1 MSKQE
6 LRINHRIR
14 VTPIRLIGAEGE
26 QVGIIPTAEA
36 LQRAQELG
44 LDLVEVS
51 PTSRPP
57 VCRILDFGKFKYEL
71 AKKDKMA
78 KKKQHSFQLKEMRFR
93 PKIDEHDFQ
102 FKTKHVRNFIE
113 AGSKVKVFV
122 MFRGREMAHVE
133 FGRDVLDRVAKEL
146 EDIAIVETIPRLD
159 GRNMNMVVTPKPEV
173 FLKMKK
179 EAEAKKLEQ
188 KKIKDK
194 AENSEKQKSA
204 VEAES
209 E

>member
-1 MSKQE
+1 M
-6 LRINHRIR
+6 RINHRIR

-26 QVGIIPTAEA
+26 QVGIIPTTEA
-36 LQRAQELG
+36 LQRALELG

-78 KKKQHSFQLKEMRFR
+78 KKNQHSFQLKEMRFR

-133 FGRDVLDRVAKEL
+133 FGRHVLDRVAKEL

-159 GRNMNMVVTPKPEV
+159 GRNMNMVVAPKPEV

-179 EAEAKKLEQ
+179 EAEAKKQEQ

-194 AENSEKQKSA
+194 IENSEKQKSA
-204 VEAES
+204 IKAES

>member
-1 MSKQE
+1 

-26 QVGIIPTAEA
+26 QVGIIPTTEA
-36 LQRAQELG
+36 LQRALELG

-133 FGRDVLDRVAKEL
+133 FGRHVLDRVAKEL

-159 GRNMNMVVTPKPEV
+159 GRNMNMVVAPKPEV

-179 EAEAKKLEQ
+179 EAEAKKQEQ

-194 AENSEKQKSA
+194 IENSEKQKSA
-204 VEAES
+204 IKAES

>member
-1 MSKQE
+1 
-6 LRINHRIR
+6 
-14 VTPIRLIGAEGE
+14 LIGSEGE

-57 VCRILDFGKFKYEL
+57 VCRILDYGKFKYEL

-102 FKTKHVRNFIE
+102 FKTKHVRSFIE

-122 MFRGREMAHVE
+122 MFRGREMAHTE
-133 FGRDVLDRVAKEL
+133 YGRKVLDRVAKEL
-146 EDIAIVETIPRLD
+146 DDVANVEVIPRLD
-159 GRNMNMVVTPKPEV
+159 GRHMNMVISPKPEI

-179 EAEAKKLEQ
+179 EADAKKHEE
-188 KKIKDK
+188 KKTKDK
-194 AENSEKQKSA
+194 PEVNEVQKSE
-204 VEAES
+204 VKTES

>member
-1 MSKQE
+1 M
-6 LRINHRIR
+6 
-14 VTPIRLIGAEGE
+14 IGAEGE
-26 QVGIIPTAEA
+26 QIGIIPTAEA

-57 VCRILDFGKFKYEL
+57 VCRILDFGKFRYEL

-78 KKKQHSFQLKEMRFR
+78 KKKQHSFQLKEMRYR

-146 EDIAIVETIPRLD
+146 EDIANVETIPRLD
-159 GRNMNMVVTPKPEV
+159 GRKMNMVVSPKPEI

-179 EAEAKKLEQ
+179 EAEAKKQEQ
-188 KKIKDK
+188 KKIKDIT
-194 AENSEKQKSA
+194 EDSEKQKSA

-209 E
+209 D